1 MSGKFLSRAWI
12 APLPARQKLVLM
24 TLGDWSNEDGNF
36 STCLY
41 RVSDQCGMSAVKT
54 NRCIIRLVNKGFVQL
69 QEGSD
74 YAQLSG
80 ALL

>member
-24 TLGDWSNEDGNF
+24 TLGDWSNEDGHF

-41 RVSDQCGMSAVKT
+41 RVSDQCG
-54 NRCIIRLVNKGFVQL
+54 IRLVNKGFVQL

>member
-1 MSGKFLSRAWI
+1 MSGEYLCKAWD

-24 TLGDWSNEDGNF
+24 TLGDWSNEDGKF
-36 STCLY
+36 STDLY
-41 RVSDQCGMSAVKT
+41 RLSRQCGMSAVKT
-54 NRCIIRLVNKGFVQL
+54 NRCIIRLVNKGFVKL